1 MDVINNSTVI
11 LECFADGSP
20 IQDVLWTLTNV
31 SGVEV
36 YSIRY
41 VIDDPT
47 NRIGHIEYLPKVDG
61 ISVDLLNKTFSIAP
75 PDASRSSMKYG
86 RLTIKEITPFEAGI
100 YNCTLENKFG
110 VESRTVGVQ
119 VQCKK

>member
-1 MDVINNSTVI
+1 MDVINNSTVM

-20 IQDVLWTLTNV
+20 IQDVFWTLTNV

-75 PDASRSSMKYG
+75 PDKSMKYG
-86 RLTIKEITPFEAGI
+86 ELTIKEITPFEAGI